1 MRKDLILHLS
11 ALSVL
16 LLLELLGIFS
26 DYHQGNFARIL
37 VLAAYGVGY
46 NIMFGYTGLLSLG
59 HALFFSAGLY
69 ASGLSIYH
77 LDYDI
82 GQSIIL
88 GIGISA
94 LISFLIGF
102 LALRTIGVS
111 FMIVT
116 LMFSQIAY
124 LSILYFGS
132 ITRGDEGFVIQQS
145 SRVFFSLD
153 LSNPTI
159 RYYSALLIF
168 SLCMLT
174 NLWIAKSP
182 FGRVLVAI
190 RENSERALMLGYN
203 VKLYK
208 LFSIIISG
216 TISGLAGACYG
227 ILFGYVGASFAA
239 VSYSIFPLLWV
250 LIGGAGTVLGPL
262 IGAIFMFYLID
273 YASDITDAYMIIV
286 GVALLFVTLF
296 ARRGILGELRY
307 RFYKWIA

>member
-1 MRKDLILHLS
+1 MRKDIILHLS
-11 ALSVL
+11 ALL
-16 LLLELLGIFS
+16 ILFLLEILGIFS
-26 DYHQGNFARIL
+26 EYHQGNFARIL

-46 NIMFGYTGLLSLG
+46 NILFGYTGLLSLG

-69 ASGLSIYH
+69 AAGLSIYH
-77 LDYDI
+77 LNYNI
-82 GQSIIL
+82 EQSLFLAIC
-88 GIGISA
+88 ISA
-94 LISFLIGF
+94 LISLIIGF

-145 SRVFFSLD
+145 SRVFLSMD
-153 LSNPTI
+153 LSNPNI

-168 SLCMLT
+168 SLCMLI

-190 RENSERALMLGYN
+190 RENSDRALMLGYN

-286 GVALLFVTLF
+286 CVALLFVTLF
-296 ARRGILGELRY
+296 ARRGIMGELRY
-307 RFYKWIA
+307 RFYKWIS

>member
-46 NIMFGYTGLLSLG
+46 NILFGYTGLLSLG

-77 LDYDI
+77 LDFDI

-88 GIGISA
+88 AIGISA
-94 LISFLIGF
+94 FVSSLIGF

-145 SRVFFSLD
+145 SRVFLSMD

-190 RENSERALMLGYN
+190 RENSDRALMLGYN

-296 ARRGILGELRY
+296 AKRGIMGELRY
-307 RFYKWIA
+307 RFYKWIS

>member
-46 NIMFGYTGLLSLG
+46 NILFGYTGLLSLG

-88 GIGISA
+88 AIGISA
-94 LISFLIGF
+94 FISSLIGF

-145 SRVFFSLD
+145 SRIFFSLD

-168 SLCMLT
+168 SLCIFI
-174 NLWIAKSP
+174 NLWRAKSS

-190 RENSERALMLGYN
+190 RENSDRALMLGYN
-203 VKLYK
+203 VQSYK
-208 LFSIIISG
+208 LLSIIISG
-216 TISGLAGACYG
+216 TISGFAGACYG
-227 ILFGYVGASFAA
+227 ILFGYVGASFAT

-262 IGAIFMFYLID
+262 VGAIFMFYLID

-286 GVALLFVTLF
+286 GVSLLIVTLF
-296 ARRGILGELRY
+296 ARRGLLGELRY
-307 RFYKWIA
+307 RFFKWIP

>member
-46 NIMFGYTGLLSLG
+46 NILFGYTGLLSLG

-88 GIGISA
+88 AIGISA
-94 LISFLIGF
+94 FISSLIGF

-145 SRVFFSLD
+145 SRIFFSLD

-168 SLCMLT
+168 SLCIFI
-174 NLWIAKSP
+174 NFWIAKSS

-190 RENSERALMLGYN
+190 RENSDRALMLGYN
-203 VKLYK
+203 VQSYK
-208 LFSIIISG
+208 LLSIIISG
-216 TISGLAGACYG
+216 TISGFAGACYG
-227 ILFGYVGASFAA
+227 ILFGYVGASFAT

-262 IGAIFMFYLID
+262 VGAIFMFYLID

-286 GVALLFVTLF
+286 LSL
-296 ARRGILGELRY
+296 IH
-307 RFYKWIA
+307 I